1 MGSQTSYYTDYSVRE
16 DLLDVITNLTPTET
30 QLMTGLQTTTA
41 KSVRHEWLKDTLPS
55 AKFNSYV
62 EGVDASYA
70 VTDPTRL
77 INYCQIIRQGFDVS
91 DTQSAVDHAGISDRK
106 AYEASKAMKAW
117 KNDAEYSILLNSL
130 NCGSA
135 SVARTLNGIYQW
147 VALTN
152 ATNQSGISMTEA
164 TFIAHLARCWDQG
177 TEVDE
182 VYVPATLKRRID
194 GFTANATKTVPI
206 ADRRLVNAVD
216 VYESSFAPIVK
227 IFLHRY
233 VNSDAYV
240 ATIANGNNIIGI
252 DASMYAV
259 SYLRKPFMRDL
270 SKTGDSEKGEIVG
283 EITLEDRSNG
293 LGGFIGQAYF

>member
-1 MGSQTSYYTDYSVRE
+1 MGNQTSYYTDTSVRE

-30 QLMTGLQTTTA
+30 QLMTGLQTTSA
-41 KSVRHEWLKDTLPS
+41 KSVRHEWLMDTLPT

-62 EGVDASYA
+62 EGVSASYA

-77 INYCQIIRQGFDVS
+77 INYCQIVRQGFSVS
-91 DTQSAVDHAGISDRK
+91 DTQDAVDHAGFADRY

-135 SVARTLNGIYQW
+135 SVGRTLNGIYQW

-152 ATNQSGISMTEA
+152 ATNQSGTSLSENNLLDY
-164 TFIAHLARCWDQG
+164 LARCWNQG

-182 VYVPATLKRRID
+182 VYVGATLKRRID
-194 GFTANATKTVPI
+194 GFTANSTKNI
-206 ADRRLVNAVD
+206 NSSDRRLVNAVD
-216 VYESSFAPIVK
+216 VYESSFAPLVK

-233 VNSDAYV
+233 VDNDGLISGV
-240 ATIANGNNIIGI
+240 ANAHDIIGI
-252 DASMYAV
+252 DSSMYAV
-259 SYLRKPFMRDL
+259 SYLRKPSMRDL
-270 SKTGDSEKGEIVG
+270 AKTGDSNEGEIVG
-283 EITLEDRSNG
+283 ELTLEDRSNG
-293 LGGFIGQAYF
+293 LGGFVGQLHF